1 MSTQVRGTSM
11 ADRTITVSKGD
22 KVFAGASHVILIIWS
37 ILVVGPLLWTLMTSL
52 KTTREITASS
62 IAPPKALLTD
72 PETGSFSLSYLFQ
85 NYINAWTSD
94 NFGRYFFNTF
104 FVVTAAMLLVML
116 LGAMCAY
123 VLARYQFKG
132 SQLIYYL
139 MLAGLTFPIFLA
151 IVPLYQVLK
160 TLPLPWAPNGVFLG
174 TFEGLILTYVAFALP
189 FTVFFLYAF
198 FRTLPQEIAEA
209 AQVDGAGHWTTFFRI
224 MLPMAKPGLS
234 SIAIFNFLGLW
245 NQLLL
250 PLALNTKEEQ
260 YVLAQGVFNFANKAK
275 YEVDFGSLF
284 AAVIITVVPVLI
296 IYMIF
301 QRQLQGSVSQGTM
314 K

>member
-1 MSTQVRGTSM
+1 M
-11 ADRTITVSKGD
+11 AERKISVSKND
-22 KVFAGASHVILIIWS
+22 RMFASASHVILIIWS
-37 ILVVGPLLWTLMTSL
+37 LLVVGPLLWTLMTSL

-62 IAPPKALLTD
+62 TSLPKALLTD
-72 PETGSFSLSYLFQ
+72 PDTGSFSLSYLFS
-85 NYINAWTSD
+85 NYIRAWTSD
-94 NFGRYFFNTF
+94 NFGRYFLNTF
-104 FVVTAAMLLVML
+104 FVVTTAMFLVML

-123 VLARYQFKG
+123 VLARYQFRG

-209 AQVDGAGHWTTFFRI
+209 AMVDGAGHWTIFFRI

-250 PLALNTKEEQ
+250 PLALNTREEQ

-301 QRQLQGSVSQGTM
+301 QRQLQGSVSQGTS